1 MQSESPFLVERHSS
15 SRAMESI
22 ASLRPLLTLLAD
34 GAVHSGESLGEQ
46 LGISRAAVWK
56 QLQKLESLGLSVTSV
71 KGRGYQLPGG
81 LDLLD
86 EEVIRSGLSVDAASR
101 VEALQVEDLVD
112 STNARVL
119 AALESGG
126 GHGLVMLAEQQ
137 TAGRGRRGRAWQ
149 SPFGSGISLS
159 IGWQFNGGVQL
170 LEGLSLAVGVALGR
184 ALSRFDVP
192 GVRLKWPNDVWCQ
205 GRKLAGVLLE
215 LSGDL
220 TDRCAVVIGIGL
232 NMRLPQAAGSAI
244 DQPWIDLEQARPGI
258 RRNALVAA
266 MLSELMPLLAE
277 YPRVGFARYREDWM
291 ALDQFAGQGV
301 CLQSAQQRWCGI
313 ERGVDDTGALLLEMA
328 AEGGDDG
335 KKRELRSFHGGEVSL
350 RPGESGGVE

>member
-1 MQSESPFLVERHSS
+1 MVERNAS
-15 SRAMESI
+15 SRPVEFI

-46 LGISRAAVWK
+46 LGVSRAAVWK
-56 QLQKLESLGLSVTSV
+56 QLQKLELLGLEVISV

-81 LDLLD
+81 LDLL
-86 EEVIRSGLSVDAASR
+86 EENGIRAGVSADAAAHLQ
-101 VEALQVEDLVD
+101 VLQVEDLVD

-149 SPFGSGISLS
+149 SPFASGINLS

-205 GRKLAGVLLE
+205 RRKLAGVLLE

-232 NMRLPQAAGSAI
+232 NMRLPNAAASAI
-244 DQPWIDLEQARPGI
+244 DQPWIDLEQVRPGI
-258 RRNALVAA
+258 GRNELVAA
-266 MLSELMPLLAE
+266 MLSELMPLLAS
-277 YPRVGFARYREDWM
+277 YPQVGFAGYRDEWM
-291 ALDQFAGQGV
+291 AMDQFAGQPV
-301 CLQSAQQRWCGI
+301 CLQSAQQRWSGI
-313 ERGVDDTGALLLEMA
+313 ERGVDDTGALLLEVA
-328 AEGGDDG
+328 GENGESAVT
-335 KKRELRSFHGGEVSL
+335 RAFHGGEVSL
-350 RPGESGGVE
+350 RPAEAPEKSGGPR